1 MESVLIAASFVLSL
15 LLILSFI
22 FRKNRKRKAQEG
34 QPETAENERT
44 IEKDKQKKFRR
55 AGFFALI
62 IVVTVGLWN
71 ELTSVDKQIVR
82 CNLTGNN
89 ELTAVLETYSPLV
102 LLWSENGR
110 RGAVM
115 NGFLGPIAFSSE
127 NTSYIET
134 FEIWKFN
141 ILNGRIRVKID
152 LLQME
157 AAVMRDLNGKTQNYY
172 GECR

>member
-89 ELTAVLETYSPLV
+89 EFAL
-102 LLWSENGR
+102 
-110 RGAVM
+110 
-115 NGFLGPIAFSSE
+115 FKQSST
-127 NTSYIET
+127 NCSVGSYIRLLLSSKEDFSLIYPSAT
-134 FEIWKFN
+134 ACLRTWRRFILEAYFFGTSEIAYYHN
-141 ILNGRIRVKID
+141 I
-152 LLQME
+152 
-157 AAVMRDLNGKTQNYY
+157 
-172 GECR
+172 